1 MAPSSMSPE
10 LISHSPDL
18 AKLQEEGYELSVV
31 GGLLLVHAVP
41 YMTADREIAFGTLV
55 MVLDLA
61 GERTAR
67 PKKHLAFFVG
77 DHPCN
82 LDGSKM
88 ALPRR
93 GPRPVLAARSRM
105 VDG

>member
-1 MAPSSMSPE
+1 MSPE

-18 AKLQEEGYELSVV
+18 NQLQEEGYELSRV

-41 YMTADREIAFGTLV
+41 YMNADREIAFGTLI
-55 MVLDLA
+55 MALDLA

-67 PKKHLAFFVG
+67 PKKHLAFFTG

-82 LDGSKM
+82 KDGSKM
-88 ALPRR
+88 VAIEHQSNEQTFVAPML
-93 GPRPVLAARSRM
+93 RPSIEV
-105 VDG
+105 